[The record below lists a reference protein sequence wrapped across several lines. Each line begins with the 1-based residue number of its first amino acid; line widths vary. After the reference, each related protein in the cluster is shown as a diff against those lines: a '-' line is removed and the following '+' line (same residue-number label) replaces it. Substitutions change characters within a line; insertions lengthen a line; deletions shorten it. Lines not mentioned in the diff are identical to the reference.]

1 MCDKIIAVGI
11 VVAVVVDDADAVDGI
26 GGDGGSGGGD
36 GGGDSAYVTICRKWA
51 SGIGPLKRRV
61 NTFSRIFIGTGI
73 L

>member
-11 VVAVVVDDADAVDGI
+11 VVVVDDADAVDGI

-36 GGGDSAYVTICRKWA
+36 GGGDSADVTICRKWP